1 MTNTLTETD
10 IANNA
15 LDHVGG
21 LNIQSIDDTTNPN
34 AQLCKRHF
42 GQCVRA
48 ELDKYEWSFAYKVA
62 KAIPVDLEMY
72 PNAKINGY
80 TAYVLPPDFSRLSQY
95 FFGTYYPY
103 RKNQYDMGHSYF
115 LTSDY
120 LYTRFPID
128 KIPYTSNVVNITE
141 WPQLFCD
148 VVAAALALRIGRKIM
163 GTDVDIAF
171 LNQIYNKEVSTARR
185 QQVLQMEPSATGT
198 SETQDSRLRYYGGF

>member
-21 LNIQSIDDTTNPN
+21 LNIQSIDDNTNPN

-48 ELDKYEWSFAYKVA
+48 ELDKYEWFFAYKVK
-62 KAIPVDLEMY
+62 KAIPVDLEAH
-72 PNAKINGY
+72 PEAEIKGF
-80 TAYVLPPDFSRLSQY
+80 TAYHLPADFSRLSQY
-95 FFGTYYPY
+95 FFGAYYPY
-103 RKNQYDMGHSYF
+103 RKNQYEMGHTYF

-120 LYTRFPID
+120 LYTRRPICQ
-128 KIPYTSNVVNITE
+128 IPYTSNVVEISK

-148 VVAAALALRIGRKIM
+148 VVAAALAVRIGRKIM

-171 LNQIYNKEVSTARR
+171 LNQIYNKEVSAARR

>member
-21 LNIQSIDDTTNPN
+21 LNIQSIDDNTNPN

-48 ELDKYEWSFAYKVA
+48 ELDKYEWFFAYKVA
-62 KAIPVDLEMY
+62 KPIPVDLEAH
-72 PNAKINGY
+72 PEAEIKGY
-80 TAYVLPPDFSRLSQY
+80 TAYHLPADFSRLSQY

-103 RKNQYDMGHSYF
+103 RKNQYDIGHSYF

-120 LYTRFPID
+120 LYTRFPLCQ
-128 KIPYTSNVVNITE
+128 IPYISNVVSIDK

-148 VVAAALALRIGRKIM
+148 VVAAALAIRIGRKIM

-171 LNQIYNKEVSTARR
+171 LNQIYNKEVSAARR

>member
-1 MTNTLTETD
+1 MTNTLTQTD

-21 LNIQSIDDTTNPN
+21 LNIQNIDDTTNPN

-48 ELDKYEWSFAYKVA
+48 ELDKYEWSFAYKVE
-62 KAIPVDLEMY
+62 KALPVDLEAY
-72 PNAKINGY
+72 PKAEIKGY
-80 TAYVLPPDFSRLSQY
+80 IAYRLPADFSRLSQY
-95 FFGTYYPY
+95 FFGAYYPY
-103 RKNQYDMGHSYF
+103 RKNQYDLGHSYF

-128 KIPYTSNVVNITE
+128 EIPYCSNVVDIE
-141 WPQLFCD
+141 KWPQLFCD
-148 VVAAALALRIGRKIM
+148 VVAAALAIRIGRKIM

-171 LNQIYNKEVSTARR
+171 LNQVYNKEVSAARR